1 MVIDWRIEI
10 IDIAGVNITE
20 KSTVFQ
26 YCSFHISELV
36 IIDWKELFFAI
47 ADTVQSKFKKVI
59 RSYDQYQKPDECGI
73 EIFVHHW

>member
-1 MVIDWRIEI
+1 VIKGFYHFDEKYHKVVIDWCTEI
-10 IDIAGVNITE
+10 IDIATVDITE

-47 ADTVQSKFKKVI
+47 VDIV
-59 RSYDQYQKPDECGI
+59 
-73 EIFVHHW
+73 

>member
-1 MVIDWRIEI
+1 MVIDWHTEI
-10 IDIAGVNITE
+10 IDIAGVDITE

-47 ADTVQSKFKKVI
+47 AETVQSKFKKVI
-59 RSYDQYQKPDECGI
+59 RSYDQYQKPGSCGI
-73 EIFVHHW
+73 KIFVHHL